1 MLYCSERKH
10 QSRVQE
16 LLDLFLHG
24 EEQRSIQGVL
34 PRVGETASPCDVRS
48 LKGRELASSRQDSL
62 ASAKISKLRSCFR
75 RTLGS
80 HSALS

>member
-10 QSRVQE
+10 QSRVRE

-48 LKGRELASSRQDSL
+48 LKGRELASSRQDSSGL
-62 ASAKISKLRSCFR
+62 SKDKQAEVL
-75 RTLGS
+75 L
-80 HSALS
+80 